1 MQYVFNL
8 LRKFNELILN
18 PVIVGMFAL
27 AVLLFIYGVFKYVK
41 NSDSDEE
48 RATGRRHMVWG
59 VVGMFI
65 MISVFGIIQVILNT
79 VGAPRTDINQVIRI
93 P

>member
-1 MQYVFNL
+1 MEYVFNL

-41 NSDSDEE
+41 NSDSDDE
-48 RATGRRHMVWG
+48 RATGRRHMIWG
-59 VVGMFI
+59 IVGMFI